1 MKGNLKN
8 TNYFKDSSRLEF
20 NKNKNKDQSNSD
32 DSNNLDQ
39 ITISLIKKMISKKR
53 KQLSE
58 IDINF
63 FSYYFSCL
71 LKAKNK
77 QKKREQQIFYNSMQK
92 ISKRLDLIRYVK
104 NYQIL
109 KVLSSLILNDE
120 QNFYMRNTFQKVIS
134 SSTEE
139 ENLLKKE
146 EKKKQYVS
154 NQNYIYEI
162 ARMDYDCLDFTNKK
176 IIDNFFDQI

>member
-1 MKGNLKN
+1 
-8 TNYFKDSSRLEF
+8 
-20 NKNKNKDQSNSD
+20 
-32 DSNNLDQ
+32 
-39 ITISLIKKMISKKR
+39 
-53 KQLSE
+53 
-58 IDINF
+58 
-63 FSYYFSCL
+63 
-71 LKAKNK
+71 
-77 QKKREQQIFYNSMQK
+77 
-92 ISKRLDLIRYVK
+92 
-104 NYQIL
+104 
-109 KVLSSLILNDE
+109 
-120 QNFYMRNTFQKVIS
+120 MRNTFQKVIS